1 MSWALLVPEVLG
13 EARHLFAAPNSCPWG
28 AIGLLVVSSCFV
40 GCCAGALLTLVVVS
54 NQCRRLSL
62 LVVRFLLAGISP
74 GEQPVDL
81 RGRLSQYN
89 RHS

>member
-1 MSWALLVPEVLG
+1 MSWALLVPEVLR
-13 EARHLFAAPNSCPWG
+13 EARHLFSSPTSCPWG
-28 AIGLLVVSSCFV
+28 AIGLLVVGSCTL
-40 GCCAGALLTLVVVS
+40 GCCCGAVLTLVVVS

-62 LVVRFLLAGISP
+62 LVVRALLSGISA
-74 GEQPVDL
+74 GESPVDL